1 MSLGFTMLKD
11 TSKAKYSLFLLTGRR
26 LLSSVPQTVRDC
38 VHFRRNCSMIM
49 MSAVVMILRVWAM
62 YSGSKIVLGALL
74 TLYVMQMVPLVITCI
89 VVSIQLVGM

>member
-1 MSLGFTMLKD
+1 
-11 TSKAKYSLFLLTGRR
+11 
-26 LLSSVPQTVRDC
+26 
-38 VHFRRNCSMIM
+38 MIM